1 MSLEVLER
9 YKTQRR
15 MPDARTGERLLEYWA
30 LKRSRM
36 GRALLPTLRHE
47 DLTNKVGADPYVC
60 FRRREIKAPRK
71 TRRTD
76 AQCMDKLRK
85 LHYDLSTSKAL
96 LEASLK
102 RDKYKKE
109 SLVVETQLFEA
120 YWSLEQW
127 KRQAGRP
134 EDWTLPELP
143 SFRLASQSVLEPRRK
158 KARVAGGAESTPS
171 ASASQSQR
179 PGASAQGL
187 LRSTKYFK
195 PYYPIEVLRQIQ
207 KDMELIMVDEAS
219 RLDDRTADLHDDEE
233 RAGFV
238 EVSRKPAGFGGVPC
252 FSRFRLGRA
261 GMVQLDRK
269 PIRSPSESRPRMDYG
284 GSARV
289 RLLNA
294 RDCSHLHNAFVGN
307 YNQHYIQTTN
317 HINLPLSYNAWVA
330 ATAPLVQQALG
341 TKAKGGPASNHG
353 SPKKTTGPGGG
364 VLKREDGPESV
375 VPDAAAAGGG
385 ETRGVATDQQLAS
398 QSQSQSQPAGLASLS
413 GNSQITVKVKSRPP
427 S

>member
-1 MSLEVLER
+1 
-9 YKTQRR
+9 
-15 MPDARTGERLLEYWA
+15 MPDAKACERILEYWI
-30 LKRSRM
+30 LKRSRFQ
-36 GRALLPTLRHE
+36 RSLIPVLRHE
-47 DLTNKVGADPYVC
+47 DLTNKIGADPYVC

-85 LHYDLSTSKAL
+85 LHYDLATSKAL

-120 YWSLEQW
+120 YWSMEVW
-127 KRQAGRP
+127 KKQAGRP
-134 EDWTLPELP
+134 EDWALPDLP
-143 SFRLASQSVLEPRRK
+143 SFRAASQSVLEPK
-158 KARVAGGAESTPS
+158 KKKSRPSAGDPTPS
-171 ASASQSQR
+171 SSQPQR
-179 PGASAQGL
+179 TGPVQSL
-187 LRSTKYFK
+187 LKSTKYFK

-219 RLDDRTADLHDDEE
+219 RLDDLTADLHDDEE
-233 RAGFV
+233 RAAFV
-238 EVSRKPAGFGGVPC
+238 KVEQQPRKFGGIPC
-252 FSRFRLGRA
+252 FSRFRIGRA

-269 PIRSPSESRPRMDYG
+269 PIHSPAESRPRMDYAG
-284 GSARV
+284 AARV

-330 ATAPLVQQALG
+330 ATAPIVQQALG
-341 TKAKGGPASNHG
+341 NKTGKANASNAG
-353 SPKKTTGPGGG
+353 SPKKTTG
-364 VLKREDGPESV
+364 VKRGHGEDGGPESV
-375 VPDAAAAGGG
+375 VPDSSSAM
-385 ETRGVATDQQLAS
+385 ETRSMSTDQQIGTQPLT
-398 QSQSQSQPAGLASLS
+398 QSQPPAGLASLS